1 MNDKIT
7 KCSPPY
13 PLGYEPNYIVPQEYC
28 GYRYA
33 IGKKGKKP
41 LVIICMN
48 PSAASDE
55 SSDRTVNRII
65 NISKKTDM
73 DGWIVFNIYPE
84 RATDAKN
91 IERFD
96 EKLSTR
102 NIEIIREYLVENKIP
117 EVWAAW
123 GDDKG
128 ISPLIEGKKQL
139 IAMLESI
146 GVRFYY
152 YGTLTKACNPRHPL
166 QRKEK
171 WVFVSENKKYLC
183 KGES

>member
-7 KCSPPY
+7 KCTPSY
-13 PLGYEPNYIVPQEYC
+13 SIGYEPDYIIPQEYC

-33 IGKKGKKP
+33 IGKLGKKP
-41 LVIICMN
+41 LVAICMN
-48 PSAASDE
+48 PSAAHDE

-65 NISKKTDM
+65 NISKKTGM

-91 IERFD
+91 IDGFD
-96 EKLSTR
+96 EKLSNR
-102 NIEIIREYLVENKIP
+102 NMEVIRDFLLQNKIL

-128 ISPLIEGKKQL
+128 INPLIQGKNQL
-139 IAMLESI
+139 ILMLESI
-146 GVRFYY
+146 GVRIYY
-152 YGTLTKACNPRHPL
+152 YGTLTKTSNPRHPL
-166 QRKEK
+166 QRQEK
-171 WVFVSENKKYLC
+171 WNFTTDNKHYLFNI
-183 KGES
+183 E